1 MSKIHLD
8 FQYPYWVTIS
18 CDFNLMQ
25 QLKTFV
31 GCQFVMQEC
40 IWRFHICY
48 LHIFIKEVY
57 KSVLAASITYSELLN
72 TEFNKYQEHIKHLEV
87 LKTTNYDV
95 DNTHTYFKRNKG
107 LKLTN
112 AQLQG
117 ANWLVNA
124 KKGILAF
131 DVGVGKTFTSL
142 EAASI
147 INNGGKKKVIII
159 TLATLIGQWKSEIES
174 QYDIKCFS
182 IKEFKKQKIDK
193 SGNVISERTVVPN
206 AEERKMMY
214 KQFIESDKFSALII
228 NYELVRID
236 FNELAKCKFDIAI
249 IDEASKLKSTT
260 SFNVTDKVRRLN
272 NRASIRELLKET
284 PYVIGLTATPF
295 ETFLTNLLGIFN
307 VINPDYFSGGSG
319 RFYNRYMKQD
329 RFGGWTIIN
338 KANFEEIKEL
348 VKPYM
353 FFKKQE
359 LNIKVNIHKIDLQFT
374 EKDLQLYDQIVD
386 DVTDY
391 MMTQIHKRSNETDNE
406 YLERLNEAIMMSV
419 TNKRYQ
425 FVDFPQIVYPGNYSE
440 TYVSPKAQWLI
451 DNLPKMQGKVIIF
464 DSRTKTT
471 DILCKI
477 LQRCKMKYYIVDGE
491 ISIKDRNVI
500 LQRFREEEDAKILVC
515 SDCLSYGV
523 NLQDANVIVNLNLLY
538 NPSAI
543 QQRQGRIIR
552 KGQKNDV
559 NIYFLEMKDTF
570 EEKIY
575 EKLDYRSQ
583 VASNLF
589 DDDFLKKKKRQIN
602 KHKMLQMICEKG
614 RV

>member
-1 MSKIHLD
+1 
-8 FQYPYWVTIS
+8 
-18 CDFNLMQ
+18 
-25 QLKTFV
+25 
-31 GCQFVMQEC
+31 
-40 IWRFHICY
+40 
-48 LHIFIKEVY
+48 
-57 KSVLAASITYSELLN
+57 
-72 TEFNKYQEHIKHLEV
+72 
-87 LKTTNYDV
+87 
-95 DNTHTYFKRNKG
+95 
-107 LKLTN
+107 
-112 AQLQG
+112 
-117 ANWLVNA
+117 
-124 KKGILAF
+124 
-131 DVGVGKTFTSL
+131 
-142 EAASI
+142 
-147 INNGGKKKVIII
+147 
-159 TLATLIGQWKSEIES
+159 
-174 QYDIKCFS
+174 
-182 IKEFKKQKIDK
+182 
-193 SGNVISERTVVPN
+193 
-206 AEERKMMY
+206 
-214 KQFIESDKFSALII
+214 
-228 NYELVRID
+228 
-236 FNELAKCKFDIAI
+236 
-249 IDEASKLKSTT
+249 
-260 SFNVTDKVRRLN
+260 
-272 NRASIRELLKET
+272 
-284 PYVIGLTATPF
+284 
-295 ETFLTNLLGIFN
+295 
-307 VINPDYFSGGSG
+307 
-319 RFYNRYMKQD
+319 
-329 RFGGWTIIN
+329 
-338 KANFEEIKEL
+338 
-348 VKPYM
+348 M